1 MQEKP
6 YHISALYLVDLKRFR
21 ALAAGDQVRGDDGGD
36 KQVEGGRAGGYFP
49 IHYGYIVMGRIDV
62 R

>member
-21 ALAAGDQVRGDDGGD
+21 ALAAGDQVR
-36 KQVEGGRAGGYFP
+36 EG
-49 IHYGYIVMGRIDV
+49 
-62 R
+62 